1 MTTLGRTLV
10 DAAAHALRHALRGL
24 FRRPG
29 PAAALV
35 LILALG
41 IGVSTG
47 VFSVAR
53 QLLLRPIPVSE
64 PGRLVVAWETDPAHA
79 GSLVEVSL
87 PYFLEWR
94 GQSRSFEDL
103 SAFGSVNWSYGF
115 QGPPR
120 RETVAAAYVSASFF
134 DTLRARPLL
143 GRGFQAQDDDPG
155 AERTLVISHALWQR
169 RFGGDPAVVGRS
181 VARSDPPA
189 TIVGVMPREFDF
201 PRGAELW
208 VPVGPE
214 LDAVRRRGSMAP
226 EAFRS
231 LGVLYVTGRLRRGVS
246 MESAQTELAGIS
258 RHLSLADGFSAQ
270 GWSAKVVPL
279 VDHHLGAS
287 ARRALETL
295 SAASAT
301 VLLLACLNAAV
312 LVLVQAMTRRTD
324 LAVRRALGAGA
335 ARAALPQIAEAAL
348 LAAVGGVLGALLA
361 AWGVRV
367 AVALG
372 ADHLPALRDAAVDG
386 SALGFAL
393 CITLAAALLVAL
405 IPAALASRLAIA
417 PALKAGSRG
426 GGLDRRG
433 WNLTR
438 LLVTSE
444 VALSIVLLVG
454 SGLLVRSLEKLL
466 RVDLGFVPEGAF
478 SFTVDLAAEKYP
490 TDSRRRA
497 FHRAFLEGL
506 AALPGV
512 EAAGAVHNRPLE
524 HGPIGSDHWVTLEGQ
539 PLDRASLTANS
550 ISVNWETATPGYFR
564 AVGTRLLA
572 GRAFTEHDTP
582 EAPAVVIVSEGLA
595 RRCWPGQDPL
605 GKRLVTG
612 GAKVDMSEA
621 GLVVHEWQ
629 TVVGVVED
637 ARYRGIQN
645 PRFDVFLPYSQ
656 GTASLSHVVVRTA
669 GEPPA
674 LVPAVREQLRT
685 LDPDAILDGFTP
697 MTRLV
702 ERALAPWRFA
712 SALLGA
718 FALSGLILTASGL
731 FAVLHR
737 FVAGRTREIAIR
749 MALGAEPRRVRSFV
763 LGQGLAMAALGSALG
778 FALSLVLARSLSAL
792 LYEVQDRD
800 PWSYLAAG
808 ALIVLVAAAASLLPA
823 RRAAAVDPIV
833 ALRSE

>member
-1 MTTLGRTLV
+1 MTILGRGLV
-10 DAAAHALRHALRGL
+10 DATAHALRHALRGL
-24 FRRPG
+24 LRRPG
-29 PAAALV
+29 HAAALV

-53 QLLLRPIPVSE
+53 RLLLRPIPVAE
-64 PGRLVVAWETDPAHA
+64 PGRLVVAWETDPAHV

-87 PYFLEWR
+87 PYFFEWR
-94 GQSRSFEDL
+94 RQSRSFEDL
-103 SAFGSVNWSYGF
+103 AAFGSVNWSYGF

-143 GRGFQAQDDDPG
+143 GRVFHARDDEPG

-169 RFGGDPAVVGRS
+169 RFAGDPGVVGRS
-181 VARSDPPA
+181 VAGSDPPA

-201 PRGAELW
+201 PRGAEVW
-208 VPVGPE
+208 VPVAPE
-214 LDAVRRRGSMAP
+214 LDAVRQRESMTP

-231 LGVLYVTGRLRRGVS
+231 LGVLYVAGRLRPGVS
-246 MESAQTELAGIS
+246 MESAQTELTGIS
-258 RHLSLADGFSAQ
+258 GPLSLADGFSAQ
-270 GWSAKVVPL
+270 GWSVKVVPL

-287 ARRALETL
+287 ARRALEAL
-295 SAASAT
+295 AAASAA

-312 LVLVQAMTRRTD
+312 LVLVHAMTRRTD
-324 LAVRRALGAGA
+324 LAVSRALGAGA
-335 ARAALPQIAEAAL
+335 VRAALPQIAE
-348 LAAVGGVLGALLA
+348 GALLA
-361 AWGVRV
+361 AAGGMVGAVLAAGGVRM

-372 ADHLPALRDAAVDG
+372 ADHIPALRDAAVDV

-393 CITLAAALLVAL
+393 CVTLAAALLVAL
-405 IPAALASRLAIA
+405 TPAVLASRLEIA

-426 GGLDRRG
+426 GLDRRG
-433 WNLTR
+433 LRLTR
-438 LLVTSE
+438 VLVTSE
-444 VALSIVLLVG
+444 VALSVLLLVG
-454 SGLLVRSLEKLL
+454 SGLLVRSLDRLL
-466 RVDLGFVPEGAF
+466 RVDLGFVPEGAL

-490 TDSRRRA
+490 TDLLRRA
-497 FHRAFLEGL
+497 FHRAYLERL

-524 HGPIGSDHWVTLEGQ
+524 HGPIGSDHWVTVEGQ

-564 AVGTRLLA
+564 AIGTRVLA
-572 GRAFTEHDTP
+572 GRAFTEHDTS

-612 GAKVDMSEA
+612 GAKVDMTEA
-621 GLVVHEWQ
+621 GLVVREWQ

-637 ARYRGIQN
+637 ARYRGIQS
-645 PRFDVFLPYSQ
+645 PRFDVFLPYTQ
-656 GTASLSHVVVRTA
+656 GTASLNHVVVRTA
-669 GEPPA
+669 GEPLA
-674 LVPAVREQLRT
+674 LVPAVREQVRA
-685 LDPDAILDGFTP
+685 LDPDAIPDGFTP

-702 ERALAPWRFA
+702 ERALAPWRFT
-712 SALLGA
+712 SALLGV
-718 FALSGLILTASGL
+718 FALSGLVLTASGL

-749 MALGAEPRRVRSFV
+749 MALGAEPRRVRRFV

-778 FALSLVLARSLSAL
+778 FALSVPLARSLSAL
-792 LYEVQDRD
+792 LYEVRERD

-808 ALIVLVAAAASLLPA
+808 ALTALITAAASLLPA
-823 RRAAAVDPIV
+823 RRAAAVDPNT